1 MQMPDGRARMAAA
14 ESKAIYQERTR
25 TSERVN
31 ADVRTRRTLDRMP
44 VRGLPKV
51 SCVALSNALAYNLL
65 RWISLTV
72 T

>member
-1 MQMPDGRARMAAA
+1 MKMPDGR
-14 ESKAIYQERTR
+14 TR
-25 TSERVN
+25 
-31 ADVRTRRTLDRMP
+31 DRMP

-51 SCVALSNALAYNLL
+51 SCVALLSALAYNLL